1 MSVLLM
7 CLYTNTA
14 ADSFTTTTV
23 TTVII
28 IIIIIIVVVVFVVVI
43 VGQDSAVGIATRY
56 KLDSL
61 GFETRWGAYFPHP
74 IRLPGTHPVS
84 YTRGNAS

>member
-1 MSVLLM
+1 VSVLLM
-7 CLYTNTA
+7 CLYTSTA
-14 ADSFTTTTV
+14 AASFTT

-28 IIIIIIVVVVFVVVI
+28 IIIIIIIVVIVVV

-61 GFETRWGAYFPHP
+61 GFESRWGLFFSHP
-74 IRLPGTHPVS
+74 SRLSLGPTQTPILGVMLLK
-84 YTRGNAS
+84 RR